1 MKIKDVIYFP
11 VCPDPVTEYLEE
23 SSRLSNIPTNLP
35 REKKRKSTELSFQ
48 DHGKVRRLSLHRK
61 AKSRSGF
68 ASESSLSNQSADL
81 ETATTSVQSQ
91 GSLRVDDSDQELSA
105 NKTKV
110 TCGKYKF
117 QTLFLSDKLYLG

>member
-68 ASESSLSNQSADL
+68 ASESSHSNQSADL

-91 GSLRVDDSDQELSA
+91 GSLRLDDSDQELSA

-117 QTLFLSDKLYLG
+117 QTLFLPDKLYLG